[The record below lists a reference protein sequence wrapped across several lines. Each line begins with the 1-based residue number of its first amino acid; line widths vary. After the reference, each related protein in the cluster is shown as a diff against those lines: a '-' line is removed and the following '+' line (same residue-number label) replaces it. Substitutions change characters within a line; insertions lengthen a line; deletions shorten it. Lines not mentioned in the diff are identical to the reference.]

1 MTTAPR
7 TVALYWHN
15 GRSLGH
21 TSRIAKVARYLLR
34 STTAYS
40 VAGITG
46 AYRGLDLLPTDVDI
60 LKIPSFA
67 NFDDPTGWNLRPRLA
82 LDSDTLTRARTD
94 LITTFLRHYRP
105 EVLVCDLI
113 PRGTDD
119 ELVPALEAGYPR
131 HAVLGLR
138 GVLFDQDKT
147 FRKYFGPGRGP
158 WILDHYCQ
166 FNVHTHPEVF
176 DLADYYGISGE
187 AADRLH
193 YTGYLS
199 EPCPLTRAQARERV
213 GVACDDRLIVVAMG
227 GGQGAGPLWQAV
239 SEALHARRSM
249 FDRALL
255 VPGPYLEPV
264 DHRALTTRWAADP
277 GIEVRAYEP
286 DLAPW
291 MRACDLF
298 IGAGGV
304 NMLGEILASATNA
317 LVVPRQVREI
327 EQRVHTER
335 LRNLGLVRTVGL
347 PEALDGA
354 LTQQVTLALGEP
366 LAPAATRYLWDGG
379 SYDRHLPG
387 RDGTSCACTS
397 RRPTPPL
404 PRTPA

>member
-1 MTTAPR
+1 MDTAPR
-7 TVALYWHN
+7 KVALYWHN

-21 TSRIAKVARYLLR
+21 TSRIAKVAEYLLR

-40 VAGITG
+40 VAGVTG
-46 AYRGLDLLPTDVDI
+46 AYRGLDLLPADVDI
-60 LKIPSFA
+60 IKIPSFA

-82 LDSDTLTRARTD
+82 LDSDDLTSTRTD

-105 EVLVCDLI
+105 EILVSDHI

-119 ELVPALEAGYPR
+119 ELVPALEAGYAR

-138 GVLFDQDKT
+138 GILFDRDKT

-199 EPCPLTRAQARERV
+199 EPCPLTRAQARDRV
-213 GVACDDRLIVVAMG
+213 GVTPDERLVVVAMG
-227 GGQGAGPLWQAV
+227 GGQGAGPLWQAL

-255 VPGPYLEPV
+255 VPGPYLEPA
-264 DHRALTTRWAADP
+264 DHRVLTRLWAPDP
-277 GIEVRAYEP
+277 GVEVRAYEP
-286 DLAPW
+286 DLSPW

-304 NMLGEILASATNA
+304 NMLGEILATRANS

-335 LRNLGLVRTVGL
+335 LEGLGLVRKVDL
-347 PEALDGA
+347 PDALDGA
-354 LTQQVTLALGEP
+354 LTQRLAQALAEP
-366 LAPAATRYLWDGG
+366 LAPEATRYLWDGG

-387 RDGTSCACTS
+387 PDGTACACTTRPSPPSS
-397 RRPTPPL
+397 RTR
-404 PRTPA
+404 A